1 MQQHLIFDCHVKTY
15 TYITHILLNIYVD
28 INNYVIVRIQLDFT
42 GVILIL
48 LAPDELRE
56 TLMVKY

>member
-1 MQQHLIFDCHVKTY
+1 MQLHLIFDCHVKTY

-28 INNYVIVRIQLDFT
+28 INKYLIVRIQLDFT

-48 LAPDELRE
+48 APDEFRE